1 MNKADIARN
10 DAAQKS
16 TDFAESLIPIVA
28 ELFRIEKDRSVS
40 LGDSNSG
47 RVKMIRG
54 LSGLSPEEEKEKWLK
69 SRADGLIHYT
79 EMARSEKTVDHLY
92 EKSSDL
98 TNQAVG
104 TTAESLALQKQHVIT
119 NGRSSR
125 WMLSSC

>member
-1 MNKADIARN
+1 MKECSDLEKMGTISHLHTREELLTKYGADIARN
-10 DAAQKS
+10 DAAQKF
-16 TDFAESLIPIVA
+16 TDLAEGLIPIVA

-40 LGDSNSG
+40 LGDGNSG

-69 SRADGLIHYT
+69 SRADGLTHF
-79 EMARSEKTVDHLY
+79 
-92 EKSSDL
+92 
-98 TNQAVG
+98 
-104 TTAESLALQKQHVIT
+104 IT